1 MSMRAICLTKYGFI
15 DNFIRTDL
23 PTPAPK
29 RGQVRVRVHSSA
41 VGPADFKVAMGLV
54 KFLHGRKCPMILG
67 YDFSGVVDAVGE
79 GQTRWKIGDS
89 VFGFLPYGPGNNQGA
104 FAEFLIAPENQVA
117 LKPASISH
125 EQAAASA
132 TAALTALQGIR
143 DKGKLPLVNSHV
155 LITGVSGAVGSTGI
169 LVAKKLGAHVT
180 AVGSQRGLELAKRH
194 NADVVID
201 RKQSGIVEKAN
212 NFYDV
217 VFDAAAAYR
226 WSLWKTKLKAGG
238 SFVTTL
244 PSLAFAT
251 DKLASLFAASG
262 AQCVFVKA
270 RDKDLELLAKWLDE
284 GFEISIDSTLPVR
297 EVARGFLRYQNGD
310 FAGRIVVDVV
320 NGL

>member
-1 MSMRAICLTKYGFI
+1 MRAICLTKYGSI

-54 KFLHGRKCPMILG
+54 KFLHGRKFPMILG

-79 GQTRWKIGDS
+79 GQPRWKIGDS

-104 FAEFLIAPENQVA
+104 FAEFLIAHEDQVA

-143 DKGKLPLVNSHV
+143 DQGKLPLGNSHV
-155 LITGVSGAVGSTGI
+155 LITGASGAVGSTSI

-180 AVGSQRGLELAKRH
+180 AVGSQRGLELAKH
-194 NADVVID
+194 HGADVFID
-201 RKQSGIVEKAN
+201 RKQGDILKKDN
-212 NFYDV
+212 NSYDV
-217 VFDAAAAYR
+217 IFDAAAAYR

-238 SFVTTL
+238 TFVTTL
-244 PSLAFAT
+244 PSLARTNWRAF
-251 DKLASLFAASG
+251 
-262 AQCVFVKA
+262 
-270 RDKDLELLAKWLDE
+270 LLRRAHNLC
-284 GFEISIDSTLPVR
+284 T
-297 EVARGFLRYQNGD
+297 
-310 FAGRIVVDVV
+310 
-320 NGL
+320 